1 MDTNNNL
8 NVTNTYDPSF
18 GYCMNRLPCGYCRV
32 LEKPC
37 PMVQGT
43 INPYPYDGPTVTYT
57 TNTTDKNE

>member
-1 MDTNNNL
+1 MDTNTFKT
-8 NVTNTYDPSF
+8 TNTYDSSF

-37 PMVQGT
+37 PMIQGT
-43 INPYPYDGPTVTYT
+43 INPYSGPVITYT